1 MGSLFY
7 DSNFLTAASFAIFLG
22 ILYYAGVH
30 RLLFKMLDDRADKI
44 RADLDRARE
53 LREEAQARFAEI
65 ERKRAEVDT
74 IAEEIVTKARA
85 DAEAAAA
92 KAEEDIQLSVARRLK
107 AAEEQIALAEAQA
120 VRQVQSRAVEVAV
133 AAAGAV
139 IAENMDKDAS
149 GLMIDSAIAEVGAR
163 LH

>member
-1 MGSLFY
+1 MSLLY
-7 DSNFLTAASFAIFLG
+7 DSNFLTALSFAIFLG

-30 RLLFKMLDDRADKI
+30 RFLGKMLDDRADKI

-53 LREEAQARFAEI
+53 LREEAQGKFAEI

-74 IAEEIVTKARA
+74 IAEEIVTKAKA

-92 KAEEDIQLSVARRLK
+92 KADEDLKDSVARRLK
-107 AAEEQIALAEAQA
+107 AAEEQIALAEQQA
-120 VRQVQSRAVEVAV
+120 VRQVQARAVEVAV
-133 AAAGAV
+133 AAAAAV
-139 IAENMDKDAS
+139 LSEKMSDAAA
-149 GLMIDSAIAEVGAR
+149 GKLVDSAIKEVGQQ